1 MNLSKHF
8 YALLPLLPLLLA
20 GCTSEAAPASSDAG
34 TAGDAAFVRPPGSV
48 PFSVILPTEAPVR
61 LAVAA
66 TGISG
71 TDAPETSTSWDLRSD
86 GHTLF
91 TNGGASGPGKA
102 AAIGPLEER
111 TFLQDHAPA
120 TPLFSDEISGAF
132 LDWYFYE
139 GAPNH
144 VLWSRYHRYVVG
156 RGDRRWLVQVLG
168 YYGTRDGA
176 PQSALYRLRTR
187 ELVAGAPTVTYDD
200 LDGTAGGSAGSSDIP
215 SECVS
220 LATGARQLL
229 TPAAMEGRTDV
240 DLCVRRQAI
249 RVASGARAA
258 DADAAQTAGETLA
271 VVQARTAATE
281 EAPFSDFSNTDGT
294 RLSLLPDGLRSAFSA
309 SWLRPDG
316 TPDPGVWVLRGAN
329 GSSPFFL
336 IFDEVVP
343 ARPGSPGRISGVL
356 KPVNL

>member
-1 MNLSKHF
+1 MNLSKPF
-8 YALLPLLPLLLA
+8 CALLLLLA
-20 GCTSEAAPASSDAG
+20 GCDPEAAPARSDAG
-34 TAGDAAFVRPPGSV
+34 AASDAAFVRPPGAVSFAV
-48 PFSVILPTEAPVR
+48 NLPSEAPVR

-66 TGISG
+66 TGILV
-71 TDAPETSTSWDLRSD
+71 TDAPETSTSWDLQTD
-86 GHTLF
+86 GCTLF

-102 AAIGPLEER
+102 AAIGPLEEK
-111 TFLQDHAPA
+111 TFLQDRAPA
-120 TPLFSDEISGAF
+120 TPLFSDEVSGAF

-200 LDGTAGGSAGSSDIP
+200 LDGTAGGSAGSSEIP
-215 SECVS
+215 SECLS
-220 LATGARQLL
+220 LATGARVML

-249 RVASGARAA
+249 RVATGARAA

-271 VVQARTAATE
+271 DVQARTAATE
-281 EAPFSDFSNTDGT
+281 AAAFTDFSNTDGT

-329 GSSPFFL
+329 GSSQFFL
-336 IFDEVVP
+336 IFDEVIP
-343 ARPGSPGRISGVL
+343 ASPGAPGRISGVL
-356 KPVNL
+356 KSLTL